1 MNRRTFLRS
10 LLLCAA
16 APAVVSR
23 ALSAAPVEVAFT
35 PGPST
40 IWFAQTEDGQ
50 LHCGRM
56 RWSNVQSCFVADKPE
71 LRGIVGL
78 AYYNPSP
85 ATAANGWGQ
94 FAPKPTIRCYG
105 SLRVRRS

>member
-1 MNRRTFLRS
+1 MTRATFLRS

-23 ALSAAPVEVAFT
+23 ALSAASSEPTFT

-40 IWFAQTEDGQ
+40 IWIAQTEDGR
-50 LHCGRM
+50 LHGGRM

-71 LRGIVGL
+71 PHGIVGL
-78 AYYNPSP
+78 VYFNASP

-94 FAPKPTIRCYG
+94 FAPKPTVYRYG
-105 SLRVRRS
+105 SLRLSRS

>member
-1 MNRRTFLRS
+1 MNRRAFLRS

-23 ALSAAPVEVAFT
+23 ALNAVPVEPAFT

-40 IWFAQTEDGQ
+40 IWIAQTEDGR
-50 LHCGRM
+50 LHGGRM

-71 LRGIVGL
+71 PRGIVGL
-78 AYYNPSP
+78 AYFNAST

-94 FAPKPTIRCYG
+94 FAPKPTVRCYG
-105 SLRVRRS
+105 SLQPYRS